1 MVGVAQLVEHFA
13 VAEVV
18 GSSNLLAHPT
28 RGWNLIHYFLSI
40 YNKDI
45 AVLKSSF

>member
-18 GSSNLLAHPT
+18 GSSNLLAHPVRDKYLT
-28 RGWNLIHYFLSI
+28 NYFSLIY
-40 YNKDI
+40 
-45 AVLKSSF
+45 